1 MKTLL
6 NSVFCNCKDK
16 KTQHANKINGD
27 SYIIYNM
34 KSGDDFWFRYRGTKE
49 KEAGGG
55 AD

>member
-49 KEAGGG
+49 NEAGGG